1 MNTNIICN
9 ALIHILILIL
19 FFTFFIN
26 NKNDTNSV
34 IFILVVTVV
43 FVCYLLEF
51 VRKPKLEDVVENN
64 SNNNRITN
72 EKYKNE
78 NLSNNLTIIQNKFNE
93 LKNKVEE
100 NNKNNVVEHF
110 SAPLDHKIGPYDGET
125 MNNDKSVHELETNYE
140 NENCGWRKKPCNV
153 PLLTN
158 MGFVAPTGEELKY
171 QRLNKPDNDGNPYQ
185 LDLNLPSVTGDKN
198 DPKAM
203 FMFAHN
209 QSHPDCCPSTYSTST
224 GCVCVTKKQADH
236 LSKRGG
242 NQKNDL
248 YPGI

>member
-1 MNTNIICN
+1 MSI
-9 ALIHILILIL
+9 
-19 FFTFFIN
+19 
-26 NKNDTNSV
+26 S
-34 IFILVVTVV
+34 
-43 FVCYLLEF
+43 
-51 VRKPKLEDVVENN
+51 
-64 SNNNRITN
+64 
-72 EKYKNE
+72 
-78 NLSNNLTIIQNKFNE
+78 
-93 LKNKVEE
+93 
-100 NNKNNVVEHF
+100 
-110 SAPLDHKIGPYDGET
+110 
-125 MNNDKSVHELETNYE
+125 KSKELESFFNKSY
-140 NENCGWRKKPCNV
+140 
-153 PLLTN
+153 LD
-158 MGFVAPTGEELKY
+158 MGSEEI
-171 QRLNKPDNDGNPYQ
+171 LNKPDNDGNPYQ